1 MKFCPD
7 CGLELKEQFVD
18 EKIVKVCQCGFTD
31 WDNWVNISTVV
42 VCYNSN
48 NEFVMVKL
56 KGKEKG
62 KVTFPGGYRNLGE
75 TLETSARR
83 EFFEE
88 TGHEIDNLKLF
99 KVYTRDDIR
108 LVWIVFTASLSSG
121 QFMENSETEEILF
134 VSPNNLPA
142 NEELRGELTKK
153 LLNDVLLDK
162 SDTFR

>member
-1 MKFCPD
+1 MRFCPD
-7 CGLELKEQFVD
+7 CGLELKEQLIDKKV
-18 EKIVKVCQCGFTD
+18 VKRCQCGFID

-56 KGKEKG
+56 KGNEIG

-75 TLETSARR
+75 TLETSAKR

-88 TGHEIDNLKLF
+88 TGYEIDSLKLF

-108 LVWIVFTASLSSG
+108 LVWIVFTANLCSG
-121 QFMENSETEEILF
+121 QFIENSETEEILF
-134 VSPNNLPA
+134 FSPSNLPA
-142 NEELRGELTKK
+142 DEDLRGELTKK
-153 LLNDVLLDK
+153 LLYDVLSEK
-162 SDTFR
+162 